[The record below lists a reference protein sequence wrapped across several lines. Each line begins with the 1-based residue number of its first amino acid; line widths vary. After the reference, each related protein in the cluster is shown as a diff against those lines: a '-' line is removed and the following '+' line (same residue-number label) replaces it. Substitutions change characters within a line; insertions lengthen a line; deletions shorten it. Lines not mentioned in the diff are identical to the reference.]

1 MKTTNIYPT
10 SSYNLVNTMPIAE
23 GIKSRNEIFN
33 ELNNGFDM
41 STINLNALSRE
52 QLIEYAYALD
62 WNGDW
67 DECEDGQLPIT
78 KEELIDSINR
88 MIYED
93 MIYEE
98 VIAQYQDNEDTI
110 IFVLNNGVLYEGFSL
125 ADLMEL
131 GGGFKSKEEAISYLK
146 KHSNEEGFNDNM
158 KYFFS

>member
-10 SSYNLVNTMPIAE
+10 SSYNLVNPSPIAE

-33 ELNNGFDM
+33 ELKNGFDM

-88 MIYED
+88 MIFD
-93 MIYEE
+93 SINHMIYGE

-110 IFVLNNGVLYEGFSL
+110 IFVLNK
-125 ADLMEL
+125 
-131 GGGFKSKEEAISYLK
+131 GGFKSKEEAISYLK
-146 KHSNEEGFNDNM
+146 EHSNEEGFNDNM

>member
-10 SSYNLVNTMPIAE
+10 SSYNLVNPSPIAE

-33 ELNNGFDM
+33 ELKNGFDM
-41 STINLNALSRE
+41 STINLDGLSRE
-52 QLIEYAYALD
+52 QLIEYAYALE

-78 KEELIDSINR
+78 KEELIDSINH
-88 MIYED
+88 MIYG
-93 MIYEE
+93 E